1 MYTPPKN
8 IFPKLQNACKGNYYW
23 NMRDGT
29 LGNIKRFLSISLA
42 ITILALGIPSQ
53 SFAAEG
59 ITQISLST
67 SVARP
72 GEKITIEFEINA
84 PQNADQ
90 KYGISVSFI
99 GLRLSQS
106 FATKAELFEG
116 NQGMGKWRAIATI
129 PTEVFNDTYRI
140 NFKGLGPGRPPRNL
154 VPISN
159 VVPAISII
167 GQSGPTYPQI
177 EISNIT
183 TDKSS
188 YVPGERIVINFQ
200 SQILSG
206 AVNSEDDNPTVL
218 VKDTRNNLIIR
229 ATPRTKP
236 PIATGSYSTGTWTT
250 SYLLPQDMLSTQAQV
265 EIRFPGTSNF
275 TFGVAKGK
283 VFSIQSLKTEV
294 RILDVKLNKVTYQ
307 PNEPIQVTFKTSS
320 NGLTSNDTNKPV
332 LMLTDN
338 EYSDFGIATPAS
350 LTSGNIN
357 SGSWKAE
364 IMQSYQDGDY
374 FIAFYNSEG
383 SIRETSPLLRIR
395 TIVNLSITCLKG
407 KVTKKV
413 SGTNPKCPKGFK
425 KV

>member
-8 IFPKLQNACKGNYYW
+8 IFPKLQNAFKGNYYW

-364 IMQSYQDGDY
+364 IMQSYRDGDY

>member
-1 MYTPPKN
+1 
-8 IFPKLQNACKGNYYW
+8 
-23 NMRDGT
+23 
-29 LGNIKRFLSISLA
+29 
-42 ITILALGIPSQ
+42 
-53 SFAAEG
+53 
-59 ITQISLST
+59 
-67 SVARP
+67 
-72 GEKITIEFEINA
+72 
-84 PQNADQ
+84 
-90 KYGISVSFI
+90 
-99 GLRLSQS
+99 
-106 FATKAELFEG
+106 
-116 NQGMGKWRAIATI
+116 
-129 PTEVFNDTYRI
+129 
-140 NFKGLGPGRPPRNL
+140 
-154 VPISN
+154 
-159 VVPAISII
+159 
-167 GQSGPTYPQI
+167 
-177 EISNIT
+177 
-183 TDKSS
+183 
-188 YVPGERIVINFQ
+188 VPGERIVINFQ

-364 IMQSYQDGDY
+364 IMQSYRDGDY